1 MRERKTWKANG
12 AFENV
17 EMAEKAL
24 DAKRNGESLDG
35 VFAEQRKELQLTK
48 KPRKGVVDDIAEG
61 KNVEDVQKVQMNG
74 RAGTNLK
81 DKPTISG

>member
-1 MRERKTWKANG
+1 
-12 AFENV
+12 
-17 EMAEKAL
+17 
-24 DAKRNGESLDG
+24 LDG

-61 KNVEDVQKVQMNG
+61 KNVDDVQKVQMNG